1 MSERS
6 LQTDSPLTGVQL
18 VRALQR
24 IALANH
30 YLNTCMWL
38 EEYDS
43 RTALTEH
50 IGALATNARGYKL
63 PDEAWDSLELA
74 KIGRQ
79 YVRALTRATYAKQR
93 VPVYKKRITEQLDA
107 KLRPDSGPQPI
118 IHAIRQAPG
127 FTMCPIYNSP
137 EQRQARYDAYVP
149 VYEVSGPCVRIM
161 GDCLSVTSPAE
172 EDMAFIIDPIRDDG
186 TIRQDTQLAV
196 EYPA

>member
-6 LQTDSPLTGVQL
+6 RQTDGPLTGVQV
-18 VRALQR
+18 VRALQK

-30 YLNTCMWL
+30 YLNTVMWL

-50 IGALATNARGYKL
+50 IGALATKPGGYKL
-63 PDEAWDSLELA
+63 PDEAWDSLELTR
-74 KIGRQ
+74 IGRQ
-79 YVRALTRATYAKQR
+79 YIRALTRATYAKQE
-93 VPVYKKRITEQLDA
+93 VPVYKERITAHLDA

-118 IHAIRQAPG
+118 IHATRQTNG

-137 EQRQARYDAYVP
+137 EQRQARYDAYVR
-149 VYEVSGPCVRIM
+149 VNEVSGPCVSICL
-161 GDCLSVTSPAE
+161 DNLSVRSPAE
-172 EDMAFIIDPIRDDG
+172 DDLAFIIDPILEDG
-186 TIRQDTQLAV
+186 TIRQDTQIAV